1 MSTLSARQ
9 TILLV
14 GLFVITSVSFIALD
28 NRHALDPIRNGMHSV
43 IVPVTDAFNSV
54 GSGSGNK
61 TDLQQQYD
69 DLQAKYDKLQ
79 ADYAQL
85 LVNAREV
92 DQLRKMLDLE
102 KSQPNLTYVSARVL
116 YPDPTDTLKFV
127 IIDKGSADGIKEG
140 MAVTDPNYYVGLVT
154 KVEEHSARVMLAI
167 DSSQSVGAELLTSHG
182 VGIAWGMW
190 QKAGR
195 IEIRHVPRCDHPATG
210 RDRHDCL
217 RVRGRAPRWSRAG

>member
-1 MSTLSARQ
+1 
-9 TILLV
+9 
-14 GLFVITSVSFIALD
+14 
-28 NRHALDPIRNGMHSV
+28 MHSV
-43 IVPVTDAFNSV
+43 IVPVTEAFNSV
-54 GSGSGNK
+54 GSGSGNT
-61 TDLQQQYD
+61 TDLQKQYD

-182 VGIAWGMW
+182 VGIAWGM
-190 QKAGR
+190 
-195 IEIRHVPRCDHPATG
+195 
-210 RDRHDCL
+210 
-217 RVRGRAPRWSRAG
+217 